1 MKDYLSEYKE
11 KLITAEQAARL
22 VKSGDWLEFGYGQ
35 SKPVAIDEELAKRKD
50 ELFDVMVHSSTCYRP
65 FKIFEADRSGE
76 HFRYLSGH
84 CSTQERKFV
93 EEGFGTY
100 IPSMLGQNSEWMERG
115 YRQVDVTMLAVCPM
129 DEHGYFN
136 FGPVG
141 TFLKTCCDVAKTVVV
156 EVNDKMPRCL
166 GGRDE
171 AVHISEV
178 DYIVEDP
185 RASLKPEALTS
196 PEPDEADR
204 KIANFIVEEI
214 QDGACIQLGIGAMP
228 NLVGSMIAQ
237 SDLKDL
243 GIHTEMFNTA
253 MLEMTLAGKV
263 TGKRKN
269 IDKGKIVYTFALGSE
284 EVYEFIDNNP
294 MLAMYPCSYT
304 NHVAVIMRNDRAVS
318 INNCIEVDLTGQV
331 CSESVGT
338 RHISGSGGQLEF
350 AIGAYYAN
358 EGKSFICLK
367 SRHEKSNG
375 EVVSRIKPILTPGA
389 VVTTPRPCVNY
400 LVTEYG
406 KVNLKGKSMW
416 DRAEM
421 IISLAAP
428 EFRDELVKEAE
439 KLNLWTRT
447 SKLS

>member
-1 MKDYLSEYKE
+1 MKP
-11 KLITAEQAARL
+11 T
-22 VKSGDWLEFGYGQ
+22 
-35 SKPVAIDEELAKRKD
+35 
-50 ELFDVMVHSSTCYRP
+50 
-65 FKIFEADRSGE
+65 
-76 HFRYLSGH
+76 
-84 CSTQERKFV
+84 ER
-93 EEGFGTY
+93 
-100 IPSMLGQNSEWMERG
+100 
-115 YRQVDVTMLAVCPM
+115 
-129 DEHGYFN
+129 
-136 FGPVG
+136 
-141 TFLKTCCDVAKTVVV
+141 
-156 EVNDKMPRCL
+156 
-166 GGRDE
+166 
-171 AVHISEV
+171 
-178 DYIVEDP
+178 
-185 RASLKPEALTS
+185 
-196 PEPDEADR
+196 
-204 KIANFIVEEI
+204 IANYIVEEI

-228 NLVGSMIAQ
+228 NLIGSMIAQ

-263 TGKRKN
+263 TCRRKN

-304 NHVAVIMRNDRAVS
+304 NHVAVIMQNDRAVS

-338 RHISGSGGQLEF
+338 RLISGSGGQLEF
-350 AIGAYYAN
+350 AIGAYYAK

-367 SRHEKSNG
+367 SRYEKSNG